1 MPRGIYLDNSMT
13 TRPSLEAMSTM
24 MPFFSDKWGTPSAPH
39 RGGEELFPS
48 LCEAYDLIYSL
59 VGAREIDD
67 FVFTSS
73 AAEGINQVVL
83 STYFDVT
90 LNTGKNQFITSH
102 IDEAPSIM
110 AIGRLEKLDC
120 VGKMVYPNKKGQI
133 TAEILSE
140 AITPR
145 TALISIS
152 WANGLTGV
160 VNPISEIAALCKDR
174 AILLHV
180 DITHPLGKLECD
192 FGDSDIAFAT
202 FNGDHIHA
210 PKGTGGLFIR
220 AGIKCSPLILGGIE
234 QGGMRAGSYNVAG
247 FIALGAAAKEA
258 IEAKD
263 LLCTETARL
272 RDKLE
277 RGLVANFPTAVPF
290 YSDQERLPHSLA
302 VAFPGVAN
310 EAMLYA
316 LNRKGVFASIGGGS
330 FQKIDIV
337 LAACKIPQNIAE
349 CAINFSLS
357 RETTE
362 EDIER
367 AIEIVSMTAKQLRKL
382 SQHIEG
388 T

>member
-13 TRPSLEAMSTM
+13 TRPSLEAVSTM

-39 RGGEELFPS
+39 RGGEELS
-48 LCEAYDLIYSL
+48 SSIIEAYDFVYSL
-59 VGAREIDD
+59 VGARDIDD

-73 AAEGINQVVL
+73 GAEAINQVIL
-83 STYFDVT
+83 SSYFDVT
-90 LNTGKNQFITSH
+90 QNTGKNQFITTH
-102 IDEAPSIM
+102 IEEAPPIM

-120 VGKMVYPNKKGQI
+120 VGKMVYPDKKGQI

-145 TALISIS
+145 TALISMS
-152 WANGLTGV
+152 FANGLTGV
-160 VNPISEIAALCKDR
+160 INPISEIAALCKDR
-174 AILLHV
+174 GILLHV
-180 DITHPLGKLECD
+180 DITHALGKLECD
-192 FGDSDIAFAT
+192 FGDSDIAFVT

-234 QGGMRAGSYNVAG
+234 QGSMRAGSYNVAG
-247 FIALGAAAKEA
+247 FVALGAAAKEA
-258 IEAKD
+258 VDAKD

-277 RGLVANFPTAVPF
+277 RGIVANFPTAVPF
-290 YSDQERLPHSLA
+290 YSDQERLPHVLA
-302 VAFPGVAN
+302 VSFPGIAN

-316 LNRKGVFASIGGGS
+316 LNRKGVFASIGGGN
-330 FQKIDIV
+330 FQKIDII
-337 LAACKIPQNIAE
+337 LAACQVPQKIAE

-362 EDIER
+362 DDIER
-367 AIEIVSMTAKQLRKL
+367 AIDIVSTTAKQLRKL

>member
-13 TRPSLEAMSTM
+13 TRPSLEAVSAM
-24 MPFFSDKWGTPSAPH
+24 MPFFSDKWGTSSAPH
-39 RGGEELFPS
+39 RGGDELSAPIA
-48 LCEAYDLIYSL
+48 EAYDSLYAL
-59 VGAREIDD
+59 VGARDIDD

-73 AAEGINQVVL
+73 AAEAINQVIM

-90 LNTGKNQFITSH
+90 QNTGKNQFITSH

-133 TAEILSE
+133 TAQILSE

-145 TALISIS
+145 TAMISIS

-160 VNPISEIAALCKDR
+160 INPIAEIADLCKER
-174 AILLHV
+174 KILLHV
-180 DITHPLGKLECD
+180 DITHPLGKLECN
-192 FGDSDIAFAT
+192 FAESEIAFAT

-210 PKGTGGLFIR
+210 PKGSGGLYIR
-220 AGIKCSPLILGGIE
+220 GGVKCCPLILGGIE

-247 FIALGAAAKEA
+247 FVALGCAAKEA
-258 IEAKD
+258 LDAKD

-277 RGLVANFPTAVPF
+277 RGLVANVPSCVPF
-290 YSDQERLPHSLA
+290 YSDQERLPHILA
-302 VAFPGVAN
+302 IAFPGIAN

-316 LNRKGVFASIGGGS
+316 LNRKGVFGSIGGGS

-349 CAINFSLS
+349 CALNFSLS

-362 EDIER
+362 EEIDR
-367 AIEIVSMTAKQLRKL
+367 AIEIISTTAKQLRKI
-382 SQHIEG
+382 SQYIEG